1 MYSQQ
6 TLFLCVLPLNTTG
19 LAPKSLVASTGV
31 FTEWIALKRFVV
43 KRLEC
48 VVTTLTATS
57 TANPVITFRLRPTIA
72 SSSSQ
77 STIGTLTIPTG
88 SAVGKV
94 IYKDIQNLV
103 VPVGYSVA
111 IDLSTAGTDASA
123 AAGAGIC
130 GFEAVPSP
138 EDKANETN
146 MVASA

>member
-6 TLFLCVLPLNTTG
+6 SLFLTLMPLNTTG

-31 FTEWIALKRFVV
+31 FTEWIALKRLVI

-48 VVTTLTATS
+48 VVTTLVASNTA
-57 TANPVITFRLRPTIA
+57 APVITFRLRPTIA
-72 SSSSQ
+72 SASGQ

-88 SAVGKV
+88 SVVGAV

-103 VPVGYSVA
+103 VPVGYSIA
-111 IDLSTAGTDASA
+111 FDLSTAGTDSGSA
-123 AAGAGIC
+123 AGLGIC

-138 EDKANETN
+138 EDRKNESN